1 MTSEITVLIAF
12 VGGIFSFFSPCV
24 LPLIPS
30 YLLLITGTTLER
42 YLKIEDKKAIRR
54 LMFLNSLF
62 FIAGF
67 SVVFI
72 LFGLAATLAGQ
83 FFIQSKNSI
92 RIAGGW
98 LIIAMG
104 LYITGVFKSQFLSLE
119 KRINFKPRS
128 IGYFSS
134 FLIGIT
140 FAAAWTPC
148 VGPILASILT
158 LAGTAETVRKGSILL
173 IAYSIGLGIPFMV
186 TTLIF
191 ELFISYLNKITKY
204 LGIVNLVCGLFL
216 IIIGFLVLTNYFQ
229 ALSSFSLNFNNQ

>member
-1 MTSEITVLIAF
+1 MKSDISILIAF
-12 VGGIFSFFSPCV
+12 IGGLFSFFSPCV

-30 YLLLITGTTLER
+30 YVLFITGTTLEE
-42 YLKIEDKKAIRR
+42 YLEIEDKKEIRR

-67 SVVFI
+67 SLVFI
-72 LFGLAATLAGQ
+72 LFGLAATIVGKILV
-83 FFIQSKNSI
+83 QSKDLI
-92 RIAGGW
+92 RLAGGW

-104 LYITGVFKSQFLSLE
+104 LYITGIFRPQFMSME
-119 KRINFKPRS
+119 KRIHLKPKP

-158 LAGTAETVRKGSILL
+158 LAGTAETVQAGLVLL
-173 IAYSIGLGIPFMV
+173 IAYSLGLGIPFLV

-191 ELFISYLNKITKY
+191 EVFISYLNRIAKY
-204 LGIVNLVCGLFL
+204 LGVINLACGLFL
-216 IIIGFLVLTNYFQ
+216 IIIGILVLTNYFQ
-229 ALSSFSLNFNNQ
+229 SLSSFFAG